1 MIKHLKQ
8 LRFSFKFAEIFD
20 FQLHLA
26 DIVEMNKFILRIP
39 KYAPIHSDY
48 SAKAPR
54 LIRLFKMSFFPQQLF
69 KEHYFKSQSVCQANR
84 NKIFKCLMKL
94 KVYWQ

>member
-1 MIKHLKQ
+1 VVGQKNPPELMIKHLKQ

-54 LIRLFKMSFFPQQLF
+54 PNPIIQNHFFLQQLF
-69 KEHYFKSQSVCQANR
+69 KEHYFKS
-84 NKIFKCLMKL
+84 
-94 KVYWQ
+94 